1 MNPLSETG
9 PRQLPDLARPG
20 PPEQPPEVARA
31 LARHRRPPPPS
42 DEAQLL
48 GPDGRPLRPKKES
61 LPPPSK
67 SPTASGGSTPT
78 NASKED
84 PLAQKVAGVE
94 RDFSKAVD
102 AWLAQNSDTTP
113 DARERFAD
121 HLTQQYMCSVL
132 DALPSTDAVRS
143 VRRRVA
149 AKIELV
155 AAGVREPA
163 PSPPKKRTA
172 PWHCPA
178 CGRTNEP
185 AYQLRRLPA
194 ERARRPGRGSKTRR
208 VDRRDEGAVRREG
221 ERDPGVDGGHGSVP
235 QKAAG

>member
-1 MNPLSETG
+1 MIRRDCTRRIIVEWPIPSLNATQETSTQQAQ
-9 PRQLPDLARPG
+9 PSFQPFF
-20 PPEQPPEVARA
+20 PPAMLHSCRFKEVSST
-31 LARHRRPPPPS
+31 RRDTRFPPPS
-42 DEAQLL
+42 
-48 GPDGRPLRPKKES
+48 PI
-61 LPPPSK
+61 SK
-67 SPTASGGSTPT
+67 RSKDLTERKVYNELVAS
-78 NASKED
+78 
-84 PLAQKVAGVE
+84 VE

-155 AAGVREPA
+155 AAGVRDPA

-178 CGRTNEP
+178 CGRTNDPTLSNCAVCQRSAPDGP
-185 AYQLRRLPA
+185 AVDPALVASIGAMKARSDVKANEIQGLMGDTEAFLKKLRDSR
-194 ERARRPGRGSKTRR
+194 T
-208 VDRRDEGAVRREG
+208 
-221 ERDPGVDGGHGSVP
+221 
-235 QKAAG
+235 

>member
-1 MNPLSETG
+1 MCI
-9 PRQLPDLARPG
+9 RDR
-20 PPEQPPEVARA
+20 
-31 LARHRRPPPPS
+31 
-42 DEAQLL
+42 
-48 GPDGRPLRPKKES
+48 
-61 LPPPSK
+61 
-67 SPTASGGSTPT
+67 
-78 NASKED
+78 D

-132 DALPSTDAVRS
+132 DALPSTDAVRA

-155 AAGVREPA
+155 AAGMREPA

-185 AYQLRRLPA
+185 ALSNCAVCQRSAPDGPAVDPQLVA
-194 ERARRPGRGSKTRR
+194 SIGAMKARSDVKANEIQGLMADTEGFLKKL
-208 VDRRDEGAVRREG
+208 RDSRT
-221 ERDPGVDGGHGSVP
+221 
-235 QKAAG
+235 